1 MPPSG
6 IKGEDVQSK
15 EGRLDG
21 ASIQLTE
28 VPCYWLCEAKIG
40 VAIVPDIQVTDQLDK
55 PVETIK
61 LDLTH
66 PSSLIKYLKTELLH
80 LAVLPDFLA
89 RKDSILSQAATKP
102 IQFQAKTEHEFQLGD
117 TNPKIDFTPTAEATI
132 RVNASPGTNL
142 FDSDPFHAA
151 AKVPD
156 HTGYLSVGF
165 QGSLDLGTS
174 ASDGDLT
181 FGFDKTSTVS
191 LEYLKAFPLG
201 VGEPTLG
208 DALGRTLSSFVIP
221 ADLSDLDKLS
231 VNDIAT
237 VAGQGN
243 LKVSGG
249 VKVTASPNPL
259 ASVDLPLGAGTIAVK
274 AGATAGFSASFTI
287 SGSYQ
292 LRARRIDADT
302 IELSFFRERGTTLK
316 ADLSASAGITTKL
329 GDTDLVAT
337 ILGAIS
343 TDPAGDKK
351 LLSDL
356 QPAEIKTVTDAIQG
370 GLDHGLQASLD
381 AVLSAMTDDQAA
393 FQYEIQPARWNVEA
407 SDAVHRAL
415 DGDLC
420 QLTAMEDR
428 VQLGNILAPGVK
440 MLNSVLA
447 ETRKRGITLKINLI
461 GILNYLSVSE
471 LVRNSE
477 TLKDAVTGDVTIKE
491 TVTGNHIA
499 ALIEPA
505 RSEALRKA
513 IFDSVL
519 ATTTYRAAKAIAL
532 PGLECKQVHFA
543 LNQNTNQQNMGD
555 YLRWFIALQ
564 LLTAQEKATI
574 LGQFIEGG
582 PSTCVLRTSFGDVD
596 CVSMFFDERG
606 NLREKQYY
614 LEFGRKAMRALLDP
628 DHQTIDHLRYQIVD
642 DQLWP
647 KALEMGA
654 NVNLGP
660 LVGLSTADP
669 GVEYLIGDVMVI
681 TDWAEAMFKAG
692 TLVQDVRTFVGD
704 ADPTTL
710 FHNDE
715 FKKKRDA
722 LQEKLAAMIKA
733 SKTRFDEPWGM
744 VCLFWAGGSPHTA
757 YGKTATQRLTVE
769 RGAQPDL
776 VTPQGRRIAAD

>member
-1 MPPSG
+1 M
-6 IKGEDVQSK
+6 
-15 EGRLDG
+15 
-21 ASIQLTE
+21 
-28 VPCYWLCEAKIG
+28 
-40 VAIVPDIQVTDQLDK
+40 PDIQVTDQLDK

-61 LDLTH
+61 IDLTH

-80 LAVLPDFLA
+80 LAVFPDFLA

-102 IQFQAKTEHEFQLGD
+102 IQFQVKTEHKFQLGN
-117 TNPKIDFTPTAEATI
+117 TKPEIDLTPTAQATI

-142 FDSDPFHAA
+142 FNSDPFHAA

-156 HTGYLSVGF
+156 HTGYVSLGF
-165 QGSLDLGTS
+165 QGSLDLGVS
-174 ASDGDLT
+174 GSDGDLT

-201 VGEPTLG
+201 AGEPTLG
-208 DALGRTLSSFVIP
+208 DALGRTLSSYIIP
-221 ADLSDLDKLS
+221 ADLSDLDALS
-231 VNDIAT
+231 MNDIAT
-237 VAGQGN
+237 VSGQGN

-274 AGATAGFSASFTI
+274 AGAAAGLSASFTI

-292 LRARRIDADT
+292 LRSRRKDADT

-329 GDTDLVAT
+329 GDTDLIAT
-337 ILGAIS
+337 ILGTIS

-356 QPAEIKTVTDAIQG
+356 QPAEVKTLTDAIKG
-370 GLDHGLQASLD
+370 GLDHSLQASLD
-381 AVLSAMTDDQAA
+381 VVLSAMTDDQAA
-393 FQYEIQPARWNVEA
+393 FQYEIQPARLNAES
-407 SDAVHRAL
+407 SDAVHKAL

-428 VQLGNILAPGVK
+428 MQAGNILAPGVK
-440 MLNSVLA
+440 VLNSVLS
-447 ETRKRGITLKINLI
+447 ETCNHGVTLKINLL
-461 GILNYLSVSE
+461 GILNYLTVSE
-471 LVRNSE
+471 LIRNSE

-491 TVTGNHIA
+491 TVTGNHIT

-519 ATTTYRAAKAIAL
+519 ATTIYRAGKAVTL
-532 PGLECKQVHFA
+532 PDLECKQVHFA
-543 LNQNTNQQNMGD
+543 LNQNTNQQIMGD

-564 LLTAQEKATI
+564 LLTAQDKATI

-582 PSTCVLRTSFGDVD
+582 PSTCVLRTSFGDAD

-614 LEFGRKAMRALLDP
+614 LEFGRAALRVLLDP

-642 DQLWP
+642 DKLWT
-647 KALEMGA
+647 KALEIGA

-660 LVGLSTADP
+660 LVGLSTADAR
-669 GVEYLIGDVMVI
+669 VEYLIGDVMVI
-681 TDWAEAMFKAG
+681 TDWAEAMVKAG
-692 TLVQDVRTFVGD
+692 TLVQDMRTFVGN

-710 FHNDE
+710 FHNNE
-715 FKKKRDA
+715 FKKKQDA
-722 LQEKLAAMIKA
+722 LQKKLAAMIKA

-757 YGKTATQRLTVE
+757 YGKTVTQRLTVE
-769 RGAQPDL
+769 RGAQPVL
-776 VTPQGRRIAAD
+776 ATRQAQQIAAA